1 MSASACDAAQSDFAY
16 RFDWGIEGL
25 DALAA
30 GCDVIVVVDVLRFTT
45 AVSAATDAG
54 ARVFP
59 FAWNDERAVR
69 YAAEREATLAGG
81 RDDGDR
87 LRSLSPTD
95 LLRIAPGT
103 RLVLPSPNGST
114 ISAAAAR
121 CGVPFVL
128 AGAIRNATATA
139 RRARAL
145 AHDGAIGVIAAG
157 ERWGRA
163 GGPLRPAVE
172 DLLGAGA
179 VLHGLDPSGAVTDP
193 RCSPEA
199 AAARGAFM
207 DAKPTLDVALLA
219 CASGRELVGRGCED
233 DVRHAAQHDVSSHA
247 AQLIDDAFVAV

>member
-1 MSASACDAAQSDFAY
+1 LVSASARDAAQSDYAY

-54 ARVFP
+54 AMVFP
-59 FAWNDERAVR
+59 SAWNDERAAGDAV
-69 YAAEREATLAGG
+69 ERGATLTG
-81 RDDGDR
+81 
-87 LRSLSPTD
+87 LSPTD
-95 LLRIAPGT
+95 LLRLAPGT

-114 ISAAAAR
+114 ISAAAAVR
-121 CGVPFVL
+121 GVPFVL

-157 ERWGRA
+157 ERWGHA
-163 GGPLRPAVE
+163 DGPLRPAVE

-179 VLHGLDPSGAVTDP
+179 VLHGLDPSGAVANP

-199 AAARGAFM
+199 AAARAAFIE
-207 DAKPTLDVALLA
+207 AKPSLDDALLG

-233 DVRHAAQHDVSSHA
+233 DVRHAAHLDATGHA
-247 AQLIDDAFVAV
+247 AQLIDGAFVAV